1 MPKTCRIDTHF
12 QKKFAYFCL
21 KVILNIVAATMY
33 ELVLVTP
40 FKIIPQHFQWMLGL
54 LTPLPK
60 MLLIKLYLKICSKA
74 HESIPHSVKVS
85 VVHNAQIIH
94 ALAMVLFMGSVT
106 NRTTSY
112 TILGIKLFISMY
124 KGLKIIFMLKFN
136 KKGYSVKEG
145 RFQLYKNMR
154 SHPKS

>member
-1 MPKTCRIDTHF
+1 
-12 QKKFAYFCL
+12 
-21 KVILNIVAATMY
+21 MY
-33 ELVLVTP
+33 GFLATP
-40 FKIIPQHFQWMLGL
+40 FEIIPQDFQWMLGL

-60 MLLIKLYLKICSKA
+60 MLLINLYLKICSKE
-74 HESIPHSVKVS
+74 HESIPRSVKVS

-94 ALAMVLFMGSVT
+94 ALSMVIWMGFVT

-124 KGLKIIFMLKFN
+124 KGFEIIYMLKFN

-154 SHPKS
+154 SHTKC